1 VFATRVEVAGLPV
14 NGFVDRTRK
23 KLADLG
29 IEPLPARG
37 VQITNELIDR
47 LRDAEG
53 I

>member
-1 VFATRVEVAGLPV
+1 LPA
-14 NGFVDRTRK
+14 NEFVDRTRK

-37 VQITNELIDR
+37 VQITNELINS
-47 LRDAEG
+47 LRDQSG